1 MSIDLLSALVVYAF
15 VASITPGPNNV
26 MVLAS
31 GVKFGFRRT
40 LPHMIGITVGFSVM
54 LVLVGLGL
62 GEIFS
67 RFPEIYTV
75 LRYGG
80 GAYMIYLAWKIAV
93 AGPIEEGERAAR
105 PLNFFEAAAFQWVN
119 PKAWIMGITAMAAYT
134 LPERYLWSVALIS
147 LIFAIVCLPSVS
159 VWTLFGAA
167 LKRWLADPTHLKI
180 FNIVMALALVASLWP
195 IIAE

>member
-1 MSIDLLSALVVYAF
+1 MSIDLLSALIVYAL

-62 GEIFS
+62 GEVFT
-67 RFPEIYTV
+67 RFPETYTAM
-75 LRYGG
+75 RYGG
-80 GAYMIYLAWKIAV
+80 GAYMTYLAWKIAT
-93 AGPIEEGERAAR
+93 AGPIEEGKCGAR
-105 PLNFFEAAAFQWVN
+105 PLNFLEAAAFQWVN
-119 PKAWIMGITAMAAYT
+119 PKAWVMGITAMAAYT
-134 LPERYLWSVALIS
+134 LPDRYLWSVALVS
-147 LIFAIVCLPSVS
+147 LVFAIVCLPSVS
-159 VWTLFGAA
+159 VWTLFGSA
-167 LKRWLADPTHLKI
+167 LKRWLADPYRLKI
-180 FNIVMALALVASLWP
+180 FNVVMALALVLSLWP